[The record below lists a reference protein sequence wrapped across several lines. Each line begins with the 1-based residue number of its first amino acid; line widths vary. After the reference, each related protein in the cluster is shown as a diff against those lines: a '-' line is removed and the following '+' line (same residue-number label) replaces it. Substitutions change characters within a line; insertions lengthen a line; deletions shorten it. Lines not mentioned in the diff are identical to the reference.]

1 MPTYPASETERRVDA
16 VALGQLVGAV
26 FRRSGMR
33 PNDAALLADTLVT
46 ADRRGVH
53 SHGVLRVPEYVRKL
67 AGGGVDPQGRPEA
80 VRQVG
85 ACLVVDGGNSMGQ
98 IGAHF
103 AMRRAIEVAGGSVG
117 TPGGAPGTGIAA
129 AAVRGSNHCGA
140 MAYYAMQA
148 LPADMIGLAT
158 TNALPTMAPW
168 GGAER
173 LLGINPLAV
182 AVPAGEELPIV
193 YDAAFSA
200 TAHGK
205 VRVYRQKGL
214 ELPPGWAL
222 DRDGN
227 PTTDAAAAL
236 DGLLL
241 PIGGFKGTALALLMG
256 LLSSM
261 LSGAAY
267 GTELGSMEDGPRP
280 GQDGH
285 FLLAISIAAFED
297 VARFKARVD
306 GAVRQLRGARK
317 APDTE
322 RIYAPGELEFET
334 AARYDRE
341 GVPLNQETL
350 GDLAATARACGVD
363 PAPLTDA

>member
-1 MPTYPASETERRVDA
+1 M
-16 VALGQLVGAV
+16 
-26 FRRSGMR
+26 
-33 PNDAALLADTLVT
+33 
-46 ADRRGVH
+46 H

-67 AGGGVDPQGRPEA
+67 AGGVDPQGRPA
-80 VRQVG
+80 VERQVG

-103 AMRRAIEVAGGSVG
+103 AMRRAIEVAGGSL
-117 TPGGAPGTGIAA
+117 GAPGVLPG
-129 AAVRGSNHCGA
+129 RGSPPPPWGSNHCGA

-158 TNALPTMAPW
+158 TNAPPTMAPW
-168 GGAER
+168 GARSACWGSTPWPWPSPPEKSC
-173 LLGINPLAV
+173 PSSTT
-182 AVPAGEELPIV
+182 PP
-193 YDAAFSA
+193 SA

-205 VRVYRQKGL
+205 VRFTARRDWTS
-214 ELPPGWAL
+214 P
-222 DRDGN
+222 RDGPRTGTGAPP
-227 PTTDAAAAL
+227 PTPRAASGRPCSPSGAS
-236 DGLLL
+236 
-241 PIGGFKGTALALLMG
+241 GTALALLMG

-261 LSGAAY
+261 PSGAAY

-280 GQDGH
+280 GQDGY
-285 FLLAISIAAFED
+285 FLLAISVAAFED

-363 PAPLTDA
+363 PAP